1 MKKTVQILVILLT
14 TTMMTHAQNTQQ
26 PTVSVTGE
34 GIVKTVPDE
43 ANIDI
48 RVENTGKDATIIK
61 QENDRTVSKVLSF
74 IKKMGIDDKDVKTQY
89 IRLNKN
95 YDYNRKTYNYSA
107 NQAISIKLKDLSK
120 YEDLMNGLLQSG
132 INRIDGVSFSASN
145 EDQLKSQ
152 ARKKAVENAKMKA
165 EEYAGVLNQTIGKA
179 VLISEFQQSDYPQPV
194 MYKSAMM
201 ESDASGGQQSIAPGE
216 IKLKATVNVSF
227 LLN

>member
-61 QENDRTVSKVLSF
+61 QENDRTVSKVL
-74 IKKMGIDDKDVKTQY
+74 
-89 IRLNKN
+89 
-95 YDYNRKTYNYSA
+95 
-107 NQAISIKLKDLSK
+107 SIKLKDLSK

-179 VLISEFQQSDYPQPV
+179 VLISEFQQPDYPQPR

-201 ESDASGGQQSIAPGE
+201 EGDASGGQQPIAPGE
-216 IKLKATVNVSF
+216 IEMRTTVNVSF

>member
-14 TTMMTHAQNTQQ
+14 TTIMTHAQNTQQ
-26 PTVSVTGE
+26 PTVSVSGE

-43 ANIDI
+43 ANINI
-48 RVENTGKDATIIK
+48 RVESSGKDATIIK

-95 YDYNRKTYNYSA
+95 YDHNSKTYNYSA

-132 INRIDGVSFSASN
+132 INRIDGVSFSVSN
-145 EDQLKSQ
+145 EEALKSQ
-152 ARKKAVENAKMKA
+152 ARKKAVENAKAKA
-165 EEYAGVLNQTIGKA
+165 EEYASALGQAIGKA
-179 VLISEFQQSDYPQPV
+179 VMISEFQKPDYPQPP
-194 MYKSAMM
+194 MYKTAMM
-201 ESDASGGQQSIAPGE
+201 ESDASGGQQPIAPGQIE
-216 IKLKATVNVSF
+216 IRTTVNVSF